1 MLEAILRTVA
11 FALLAVSAAALS
23 AASTVLKLCRT
34 NQAATR
40 QTPEVK
46 KIKHKE
52 SSNQR
57 GELQDLI
64 KEVQHCLNSQPD
76 T

>member
-1 MLEAILRTVA
+1 MPEAFLRAVV

-23 AASTVLKLCRT
+23 AASGVLKLHRP
-34 NQAATR
+34 NRAVTR
-40 QTPEVK
+40 QIPDTNKPNN
-46 KIKHKE
+46 KE
-52 SSNQR
+52 SSNQS

-64 KEVQHCLNSQPD
+64 KEVQHCLNGQPD

>member
-1 MLEAILRTVA
+1 MLQAILRAVA

-23 AASTVLKLCRT
+23 GASTVLKLYRT
-34 NQAATR
+34 NQTAAR
-40 QTPEVK
+40 QTPDTNK
-46 KIKHKE
+46 PKNKE
-52 SSNQR
+52 SSNQG

>member
-1 MLEAILRTVA
+1 MLEAVLRVVA

-23 AASTVLKLCRT
+23 AASGVLKLHRAKQT
-34 NQAATR
+34 AAR
-40 QTPEVK
+40 QIPDTK
-46 KIKHKE
+46 KQKNKE